1 MGKSILA
8 LGKSGSGKST
18 SARNL
23 DPKKTII
30 FSALGKGLPFPK
42 SWKNYTIWNKE
53 TNPNGNL
60 IVTSSSKA
68 IAQWLVHISKNMP
81 QVTTVMVD
89 DNTFLA
95 AKELDRRRD
104 EAGYQKFNDIAHD
117 FLQLSELANTLRE
130 DLNVYFMHHVKETGD
145 DIIEDKSYKALS
157 YGKMI
162 DEKLGSIEAQ
172 FDIVFLAC
180 KMDGDKSD
188 DIAYRFKTRD
198 KNGSAKTPMGMFD
211 EEYID
216 NDLDMI
222 NKVIACYYNDDCIED
237 TEGTSVVVTKTKS
250 K

>member
-18 SARNL
+18 AARNL

-42 SWKNYTIWNKE
+42 SWKNYTVWNKE
-53 TNPNGNL
+53 QNPNGNL

-68 IAQWLVHISKNMP
+68 IAQWLQHISKNMP
-81 QVTTVMVD
+81 HITTAVVD

-104 EAGYQKFNDIAHD
+104 ENGYQKFNDIAHD
-117 FLQLSELANTLRE
+117 FLHLSELANTLRE
-130 DLNVYFMHHVKETGD
+130 DLNVYFMHHVKEDGD
-145 DIIEDKSYKALS
+145 GILEDKTYKALS

-180 KMDGDKSD
+180 KMDGDNDTISYK
-188 DIAYRFKTRD
+188 FKTRD
-198 KNGSAKTPMGMFD
+198 KYGSAKTPMGMFE

-216 NDLDMI
+216 NDLNQI
-222 NKVIACYYNDDCIED
+222 NKVIQCYYNDDCQDE
-237 TEGTSVVVTKTKS
+237 ESTSVVVTKKN
-250 K
+250 KE